1 LSIYGTNQATNS
13 ILNLNVA
20 NALTG
25 TTNFYGSGLTVGI
38 GNNGAFGS
46 SALNVESFSVGGDIA
61 FEATGGAKTI
71 SNNITFENLAGSPP
85 TRFTGT
91 NNMTFTGTLALG
103 IADQAITS
111 DSSANTTFSG
121 NLGMSTYALSNSIT
135 GSGNMT
141 FSGSVSGSGLITK
154 TGTGTGELV
163 FSGSSANTNTG
174 GLTINGGT
182 VVFNKTAGVNAMGA
196 GTIAINSGGTLLLGA
211 SNQTSSSNAMTLAGG
226 TFATG
231 GNSTTLGTLTL
242 SANSTIDMGTGASI
256 INFADS
262 SGTSWTSGQLLT
274 ITNWSGSSSG
284 GGTDQ
289 LYFGNS
295 ATGLTAG
302 QVSQI
307 RFLIGGNLVGA
318 QILSTGEVVPT
329 TPEPTALWGAVGLGI
344 FAAGYELRRR
354 MRLAALAIDD
364 DNADATDV

>member
-1 LSIYGTNQATNS
+1 
-13 ILNLNVA
+13 A

-121 NLGMSTYALSNSIT
+121 NLG
-135 GSGNMT
+135 
-141 FSGSVSGSGLITK
+141 GSGLITK

-182 VVFNKTAGVNAMGA
+182 VVFNKTAGVNAIGA